1 MIHIEAL
8 YDIQKLADEFM
19 HSPTADTSETGMA
32 RLIGQIARIA
42 DNAINQTRCD
52 KCSVGKKESACPTK

>member
-1 MIHIEAL
+1 MTHIESL
-8 YDIQKLADEFM
+8 FEIQKLADDFM
-19 HSPTADTSETGMA
+19 RSPNADTSETGMA

>member
-1 MIHIEAL
+1 MTHIESL
-8 YDIQKLADEFM
+8 FEIQKLADDFM
-19 HSPTADTSETGMA
+19 RSPTADTSETGMA

-52 KCSVGKKESACPTK
+52 KCSVGKKEAACPTK

>member
-1 MIHIEAL
+1 MTHIESL
-8 YDIQKLADEFM
+8 FEIQKLADDFM
-19 HSPTADTSETGMA
+19 HSPNADTSETGMA